1 MLVSGRG
8 DQTVAAQE
16 FNCPNCG
23 APLDY
28 QGAGAS
34 MRCPYCETSVVV
46 PAEMRPQAKP
56 VQIGEL
62 FRSSDTVQSTVV
74 TIERSDAAASDVKSR
89 TGCLVGTILASVLIL
104 VGSMIAVSVLV
115 TNRSNEMGSKEY
127 EQSYAAPTQV
137 PLATEVPVPTSI
149 PTQNFARL
157 VTTFGSKG
165 IGPGLLNDARY
176 IAVDGGGT
184 VYAADYQ
191 DGRIQAFDADGKYL
205 HGWQVGDAKTVI
217 YGLTASHAGTVYVSY
232 EGDIYRFEGSSGKA
246 LGKLDYE
253 LGQEFGDLA
262 ALPDGGVLGA
272 WYQGRWGIIT
282 SLEGHRDDLVWFD
295 AEGKTVRRLES
306 AISGQTGDTA
316 LDTTLAVDGLGNVF
330 AMDEYERE
338 IFKFTSQGK
347 FVDRIVITSRDPN
360 QSLWIDCIAI
370 DGQGRIYV
378 GGSNQVNV
386 FSPEGQYILSFET
399 DHSVRKMAF
408 SEQGDLY
415 TISGDSVSRYALGE
429 LP

>member
-1 MLVSGRG
+1 M
-8 DQTVAAQE
+8 AAQE

-28 QGAGAS
+28 QGTGAT

-46 PAEMRPQAKP
+46 PAEMRPRAKP
-56 VQIGEL
+56 VQISDL
-62 FRSSDTVQSTVV
+62 FQSSGTVQSTVV
-74 TIERSDAAASDVKSR
+74 TIERSEAAASDVKKR
-89 TGCLVGTILASVLIL
+89 TGCLVGIVLVSVLIF
-104 VGSMIAVSVLV
+104 VGSLIAVSVLMK
-115 TNRSNEMGSKEY
+115 NRSNEM
-127 EQSYAAPTQV
+127 AAKNPVSPTIPLATQV
-137 PLATEVPVPTSI
+137 PAPTEVPVPTI
-149 PTQNFARL
+149 LPTPDFAHL

-176 IAVDGGGT
+176 IAVDGAGT
-184 VYAADYQ
+184 IYTADYQ

-232 EGDIYRFEGSSGKA
+232 KGDIYRFEGSSGKA

-295 AEGKTVRRLES
+295 AEGKFVRRMES

-330 AMDEYERE
+330 ALDEYERE

-347 FVDRIVITSRDPN
+347 FVDRIVLTSREPDR
-360 QSLWIDCIAI
+360 SLWIDCIAV
-370 DGQGRIYV
+370 DGQGRVYV

-386 FSPEGQYILSFET
+386 FSPEGQYLLSFET

>member
-1 MLVSGRG
+1 
-8 DQTVAAQE
+8 VAAQE

-28 QGAGAS
+28 QGTGTT
-34 MRCPYCETSVVV
+34 MRCPYCETSVVI
-46 PAEMRPQAKP
+46 PAELRSQPKP
-56 VQIGEL
+56 VQIREL
-62 FRSSDTVQSTVV
+62 FQSSGTIQSTV
-74 TIERSDAAASDVKSR
+74 IHIDQPEAAAAGSKKR
-89 TGCLVGTILASVLIL
+89 TGCLVGIVL
-104 VGSMIAVSVLV
+104 VSVLV
-115 TNRSNEMGSKEY
+115 FVGSIIAVSSLIKTRSSEMAPKEY
-127 EQSYAAPTQV
+127 EQSYLVPTQV
-137 PLATEVPVPTSI
+137 PMATEVPVPTI
-149 PTQNFARL
+149 LPTPDFAHL
-157 VTTFGSKG
+157 VTTFGSSG
-165 IGPGLLNDARY
+165 IGPGLLNDSRY
-176 IAVDGGGT
+176 ITVDGSGT
-184 VYAADYQ
+184 VYVADYQ
-191 DGRIQAFDADGKYL
+191 DGRIQAFDPDGKFL

-253 LGQEFGDLA
+253 SGQEFGDLA

-272 WYQGRWGIIT
+272 WYEGRWGIIT

-316 LDTTLAVDGLGNVF
+316 LDTTLAVDGLGNVY
-330 AMDEYERE
+330 ALDEYDRE

-347 FVDRIVITSRDPN
+347 FVDRIAVQSSDPN
-360 QSLWIDCIAI
+360 QSLWIDCIAV
-370 DGQGRIYV
+370 DGRGRVYV
-378 GGSNQVNV
+378 GGSNQVNI

-415 TISGDSVSRYALGE
+415 TVSGDSVSRYKLDT

>member
-1 MLVSGRG
+1 M
-8 DQTVAAQE
+8 AAQE

-28 QGAGAS
+28 QGTGAT

-46 PAEMRPQAKP
+46 PAELRPRAKP

-62 FRSSDTVQSTVV
+62 FQSSGTVQSTVV
-74 TIERSDAAASDVKSR
+74 TIERSEAAASDFKKR
-89 TGCLVGTILASVLIL
+89 TGCLVGSVLVSVLIF
-104 VGSMIAVSVLV
+104 VGSLIAISVFMK
-115 TNRSNEMGSKEY
+115 NRSNEM
-127 EQSYAAPTQV
+127 AAKNPDSPNIPLATQV
-137 PLATEVPVPTSI
+137 PLATEVPVPTI
-149 PTQNFARL
+149 LPTPDFAHL
-157 VTTFGSKG
+157 VTTFGSSG

-176 IAVDGGGT
+176 IAVDGAGS

-191 DGRIQAFDADGKYL
+191 DGRIQAFDPDGKYL

-217 YGLTASHAGTVYVSY
+217 YGLTANHAGTVYVSY

-253 LGQEFGDLA
+253 FGQEFGDLA

-295 AEGKTVRRLES
+295 AEGKFMRRLES

-316 LDTTLAVDGLGNVF
+316 LDTLLAVDGLGNVY

-347 FVDRIVITSRDPN
+347 FVDRIVLTSRDPN
-360 QSLWIDCIAI
+360 QSLWIDCIAV
-370 DGQGRIYV
+370 DGQGWVYV

-386 FSPEGQYILSFET
+386 FSPDGQYILSFET

-415 TISGDSVSRYALGE
+415 IVSTDSISRYRLGK